1 MRRIKTRRIK
11 TRRIPG
17 TAFERTIVLGI
28 EKKAGKAA
36 AKLVEELSGRL
47 NTVAFAESC
56 TAGLVSDLM
65 ARVSGASAA
74 LWGSFV
80 CYSPEAKKR
89 MLCIDGAFLE
99 KHGLV
104 SAETAGKMALNALDI
119 ADVDFAAAV
128 TGLAG
133 PLGDGDTARPPMPVG
148 TVFIAVA
155 RRVNGD
161 AAVNVKPF
169 FFRGTRAEIRMQAA
183 KAVIDEVIRAMSNEQ

>member
-1 MRRIKTRRIK
+1 LDI
-11 TRRIPG
+11 
-17 TAFERTIVLGI
+17 LDI
-28 EKKAGKAA
+28 EEEAGKAA

-89 MLCIDGAFLE
+89 MLRIDGAFLE

-119 ADVDFAAAV
+119 AEVDIAAAV

-133 PLGDGDTARPPMPVG
+133 PLGDGSAAPVG

-161 AAVNVKPF
+161 AAVNVKQF
-169 FFRGTRAEIRMQAA
+169 FFHGARAEIRMQAA
-183 KAVIDEVIRAMSNEQ
+183 KAVIDEALKEIINNS

>member
-1 MRRIKTRRIK
+1 MSNLDIEVQ
-11 TRRIPG
+11 
-17 TAFERTIVLGI
+17 ADIV
-28 EKKAGKAA
+28 AA
-36 AKLVEELSGRL
+36 RLVEALTGRHYTL
-47 NTVAFAESC
+47 ALAESC
-56 TAGLVSDLM
+56 TAGLVSDLV

-89 MLCIDGAFLE
+89 MLGIDGAFLE

-119 ADVDFAAAV
+119 ADVDIGASV

-133 PLGDGDTARPPMPVG
+133 PLGDGSETPVG
-148 TVFIAVA
+148 TVFVAIA
-155 RRVNGD
+155 RKINGE

-169 FFRGTRAEIRMQAA
+169 FFHGTRAEIRMQAA
-183 KAVIDEVIRAMSNEQ
+183 LAVIEETLKTVSNE